1 MPNGT
6 EVAPAANERL
16 PKGTELWLKA
26 KDLEGFENIT
36 LSNADQQQFGII
48 DVRLEE
54 EFAIFVIAEP
64 ALVPGRYTLHIERYT
79 GVITDSKG
87 VFYRDVGDV
96 AAIATNLF
104 PNYAETVMPCLADS
118 LRKVSFRL
126 SLLHPPHT
134 VAISNMHPEQPSFN
148 AHGHW
153 RLSDFVQAANL
164 PPFMFAFAILPE
176 IYEKTVYQQ
185 LQEPLAFTHVSIVFL
200 PEIKGTQSTGIL
212 FLDEDAWEEADECHR
227 IEMLATAFIR
237 QWMGGLAT
245 VDSGRYICFQED
257 VVKYLAIKIVNR
269 IIKSAEKFAQY
280 RLANYVRIQ
289 VAEVFFAPDRSLY
302 FHHSPDESE
311 VEIICGGKGAQ
322 FLESLETVFGA
333 DSILKKIRALI
344 REFAYRNFSLED
356 FLALLRFNI
365 VDSVD
370 LAQIYEFWFRTA
382 GIANLRVEQINERL
396 RLTQINSTSQPMPL
410 NPIRIAVR
418 NLSLPVSFMLSQGL
432 DLAPLDSKLLP
443 LTNLGYGHVYRV
455 NYDSRLWERILRHL
469 EDTPHLFSPLA
480 RAQLLNDYCYFGA
493 LDMMEKATLTADF
506 DQRPLSEVIRESTKG
521 KEWFDMPA
529 TEITDENRRDLELL
543 QMRKSIDP
551 KAQYRRNDL
560 NVLPKYF
567 QQGKVVDNSADY
579 YSSRIP
585 QRERK
590 QTMVDELMN
599 DYAFLSKSKQRYSE
613 AKAREALKRKRRINP
628 MKKFKNKKFE

>member
-1 MPNGT
+1 MFRWLIIVFLSTQVNGRKEPSLIPLRYDLQIQVPTASEADPLIPTFFAALRLDFQVTRPLFSRFRGYIEMPNGT
-6 EVAPAANERL
+6 KVAPVADERL

-36 LSNADQQQFGII
+36 LSNAEQQQFGII

-64 ALVPGRYTLHIERYT
+64 ALIPGRYTLHIERYT

-104 PNYAETVMPCLADS
+104 PNYAETVMPCLADP

-126 SLLHPPHT
+126 SLLHPPNT

-176 IYEKTVYQQ
+176 IYEKVQVPTRYPIFIYYNRLKPEKVIVNEVIEMSGAVYEMVYQQ

-237 QWMGGLAT
+237 QWIGGLAT

-269 IIKSAEKFAQY
+269 MIKSAEKFAQY

-302 FHHSPDESE
+302 FDHSPDESE

-356 FLALLRFNI
+356 F
-365 VDSVD
+365 
-370 LAQIYEFWFRTA
+370 
-382 GIANLRVEQINERL
+382 
-396 RLTQINSTSQPMPL
+396 
-410 NPIRIAVR
+410 
-418 NLSLPVSFMLSQGL
+418 
-432 DLAPLDSKLLP
+432 
-443 LTNLGYGHVYRV
+443 
-455 NYDSRLWERILRHL
+455 
-469 EDTPHLFSPLA
+469 
-480 RAQLLNDYCYFGA
+480 FGA
-493 LDMMEKATLTADF
+493 
-506 DQRPLSEVIRESTKG
+506 ST
-521 KEWFDMPA
+521 
-529 TEITDENRRDLELL
+529 
-543 QMRKSIDP
+543 
-551 KAQYRRNDL
+551 
-560 NVLPKYF
+560 F
-567 QQGKVVDNSADY
+567 QD
-579 YSSRIP
+579 R
-585 QRERK
+585 
-590 QTMVDELMN
+590 
-599 DYAFLSKSKQRYSE
+599 
-613 AKAREALKRKRRINP
+613 
-628 MKKFKNKKFE
+628 